1 MVYPDEHVD
10 DLQLDGLKIIQ
21 KNKGF
26 KFGVDAVLLADFAAC
41 KKGSKI
47 AELCSG
53 SGIVSVL
60 AAHHYE
66 NVKIDAVELLPKY
79 ADMAERTVEM
89 NGQQCEIKIHCA
101 DLKNAPS
108 FLKCCSYDYV
118 LCNPPYKKVDA
129 GENCPDADKA
139 AARSEIHAT
148 LEDVIRTSS
157 LLLKESGRL
166 CMVHRPH
173 RLNDI
178 VLTLAKYKFALKRL
192 CTVSSRFGEAPVL
205 ILCEAYKN
213 GKSDMVIDPPII
225 LYDKD
230 GETARTKEIYRRS
243 DR

>member
-1 MVYPDEHVD
+1 M
-10 DLQLDGLKIIQ
+10 LGNLKIIQ

-79 ADMAERTVEM
+79 ADMAERTVTM
-89 NGQQCEIKIHCA
+89 NSLECEIKVHCA
-101 DLKNAPS
+101 DLKDAPS
-108 FLKCCSYDYV
+108 FLQCGSYDYV
-118 LCNPPYKKVDA
+118 LCNPPYKKIDA

-139 AARSEIHAT
+139 AARSEIYTNLDEVVKA
-148 LEDVIRTSS
+148 SS
-157 LLLKESGRL
+157 LLLKETGRL
-166 CMVHRPH
+166 CLVHRPH

-178 VLTLAKYKFALKRL
+178 ILTLNKYRFSLKRL
-192 CTVSSRFGEAPVL
+192 CTVSSYFGQAPVL

-213 GKSDMVIDPPII
+213 GKSDLVIEPPIV

-230 GETARTKEIYRRS
+230 GETARTREIYRRGT
-243 DR
+243 DEN